1 MTCSGSHSWKTTGPA
16 SGSHVFWE
24 LLPWAYLF
32 LSSELK
38 SRVPASSWLSLR
50 RGTPSEV
57 TTEPTTNRR
66 VWERGGGGLGRGR
79 DRDTDG
85 AGVPPPAPSQT
96 PGVTIQVD
104 WKGHLMRR
112 LPPARLLRG

>member
-1 MTCSGSHSWKTTGPA
+1 M
-16 SGSHVFWE
+16 FWE

-50 RGTPSEV
+50 RGTPSEA

-66 VWERGGGGLGRGR
+66 VWEWGGGGLGQGR

-85 AGVPPPAPSQT
+85 AGVPHPSQT

-104 WKGHLMRR
+104 RKGYLMRR